1 MQEDQNG
8 TKRVQTL
15 FQEVISA
22 PNVVLKVAQ
31 NGGEDHHA
39 GFLGVGGRRRRDR
52 VNNAGSLSSS
62 LWPRN
67 EAKELGGYLCVGRVH
82 WRPPRT

>member
-1 MQEDQNG
+1 MQEDENG

-22 PNVVLKVAQ
+22 PNMVLEVAQ

-39 GFLGVGGRRRRDR
+39 GFLGVGG
-52 VNNAGSLSSS
+52 
-62 LWPRN
+62 
-67 EAKELGGYLCVGRVH
+67 EKEEGES
-82 WRPPRT
+82 